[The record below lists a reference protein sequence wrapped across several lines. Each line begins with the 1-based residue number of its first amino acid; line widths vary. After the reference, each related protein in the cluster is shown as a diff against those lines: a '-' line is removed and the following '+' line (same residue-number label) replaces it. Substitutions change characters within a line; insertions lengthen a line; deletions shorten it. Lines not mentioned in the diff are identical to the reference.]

1 MNRKIKNWV
10 AISSAA
16 TIVLSSAGYAFASPQ
31 YYSGTTA
38 TTNTGTA
45 TAASESAQTAPKNV
59 LTIKRAIDSA
69 ISSNINLKKFEVQ
82 RQTLLKEIDGNT
94 SSYMSI
100 FAQQNYLQQNLPNP
114 TTDPDAYA
122 KAKAEMEA
130 AFNKRMAAND
140 VTMAQLVN
148 QRGVID
154 LSKVMER
161 EGVILS
167 VNRLFTSIAQKQ
179 RDIEILTQKIAQD
192 QKNYTLNEKQYELG
206 KISHSKLQ
214 EYSLDLTKN
223 KNQLMIEQGKLQ
235 NYFNELENLTQISNI
250 QRDYTLEKQSVEYKP
265 VELTAAS
272 QKAQQERAA
281 DYSVQVISK
290 VANTKIQESLYEN
303 YPYVT
308 APDSTTNFAKLS
320 DEKYIAQ
327 LEESQAKR
335 DAKSYA
341 QTKYNNLQELQLNI
355 EIAQNE
361 ITKLEKQLS
370 DIQSKYKLGLISK
383 NALDN
388 SSFAL
393 DEARNNLESLKLQ
406 HYQLRMLYEN
416 AYFAGLA

>member
-1 MNRKIKNWV
+1 MTEEEIVRQSRALLDELAAMN
-10 AISSAA
+10 
-16 TIVLSSAGYAFASPQ
+16 GYA
-31 YYSGTTA
+31 
-38 TTNTGTA
+38 
-45 TAASESAQTAPKNV
+45 K
-59 LTIKRAIDSA
+59 
-69 ISSNINLKKFEVQ
+69 
-82 RQTLLKEIDGNT
+82 
-94 SSYMSI
+94 
-100 FAQQNYLQQNLPNP
+100 
-114 TTDPDAYA
+114 
-122 KAKAEMEA
+122 
-130 AFNKRMAAND
+130 
-140 VTMAQLVN
+140 
-148 QRGVID
+148 
-154 LSKVMER
+154 
-161 EGVILS
+161 
-167 VNRLFTSIAQKQ
+167 NRLVARQRALNKEVATLRQQLPDGYMEMDDYIRQVVAVAPAYHAAAQ
-179 RDIEILTQKIAQD
+179 
-192 QKNYTLNEKQYELG
+192 
-206 KISHSKLQ
+206 
-214 EYSLDLTKN
+214 
-223 KNQLMIEQGKLQ
+223 
-235 NYFNELENLTQISNI
+235 ELERIS
-250 QRDYTLEKQSVEYKP
+250 QQKP